1 MDDYIVEGEIIAVEE
16 QDAALVPTGDA
27 ALVPTG
33 DADAVWEYLVDYVAG
48 PDSWVLA
55 KRSAKVYRTTYRRWE
70 AWTRA
75 NGYHPLDISDE
86 TVKGYLRAVGG
97 ARSSKHRE
105 LAALRKIVEVALS
118 RLSDPWQ
125 RGEWEKRLRQL
136 KLITK
141 VEDEPRRDSK
151 RRVFALRPDEAN
163 RVLAVWEGDDPL
175 HLRNRAMIGLML
187 TTGLRREEIRLL
199 RWEHV
204 DLETGVVHVAE
215 GKGGKDRDAAIFGE
229 LGVELLRRW
238 RAVQPDGYEYVFTRM
253 TPTGTFAGD
262 EPMTG
267 TNIYHLVRET
277 GRRAGVGH
285 LTPHDL
291 RKTLGTE
298 LLNTG
303 TPVHEVQAQLGHA
316 NPATTLRHYALE
328 AGAQARRQGGVL
340 RYGRQVFHTLHT

>member
-1 MDDYIVEGEIIAVEE
+1 MDDHIIEGEIVAVEE
-16 QDAALVPTGDA
+16 QDTALVPAG
-27 ALVPTG
+27 G
-33 DADAVWEYLVDYVAG
+33 ADAVWEYLVDYVAG
-48 PDSWVLA
+48 PDTWVLA
-55 KRSAKVYRTTYRRWE
+55 KRSAKVYRVTYRRWE
-70 AWTRA
+70 EWTRA
-75 NGYHPLDISDE
+75 NGYHPLLDISDK

-118 RLSDPWQ
+118 KISGPQ
-125 RGEWEKRLRQL
+125 RGEWEARLQQL
-136 KLITK
+136 NLITK
-141 VEDEPRRDSK
+141 VADEPRRDSN

-340 RYGRQVFHTLHT
+340 RYGRWVR